1 MPRERPIINWDEV
14 PGKNRHL
21 YDQYRFEVKKM
32 NELKKIPTAQLAEEL
47 GSREGVEI
55 KIAEPYAKSKIEIE
69 GPAIVLIVTA

>member
-1 MPRERPIINWDEV
+1 
-14 PGKNRHL
+14 
-21 YDQYRFEVKKM
+21 M
-32 NELKKIPTAQLAEEL
+32 NEFKKIPTAQLAEEL